1 MITDISQLDSNGTNS
16 TNGTHTYADYTH
28 LRLEESIELI
38 KGKLYRMAPAPKR
51 AHQAAISHLLVDI
64 SLYLGDKLCE
74 IYTTPFEVRLPIR
87 NERKHTQVI
96 NVVQPDICV
105 VADKSKLDEDGCL
118 GPPDWVIEVTSP
130 RTAKNDFNEK
140 FNLYEEAGVREYWIV
155 QPKEQAVNVYI
166 LENRQYALVDVF
178 ESGDIRSQIFPNLLI
193 SHGRIFR

>member
-1 MITDISQLDSNGTNS
+1 MITDISQLDSNGTNN